1 MAKFNDGDKVR
12 VKDNPTMAG
21 GGCRASFAPGAL
33 VMVRDGEPDYDG
45 DITIYPEDSGD
56 CNWDYINEDCVE
68 FVKTDQQD
76 VHVGDRVRAYNK
88 LTEITIEGV
97 VREIEEKDNHKW
109 VWVGKSYD
117 IAADLNTPE
126 GYDIS
131 VLERAF
137 KWPDHEGFVRITGGK
152 FKDSRA
158 LAYQNAD
165 GGFSIRQDWGGYLTS
180 DYTSKVDPEFNFEY
194 VEG

>member
-1 MAKFNDGDKVR
+1 M
-12 VKDNPTMAG
+12 KDNPTMAG
-21 GGCRASFAPGAL
+21 GGYSASFAPGDI
-33 VMVRDGEPDYDG
+33 VIVRDSDPDFDG
-45 DITIYPEDSGD
+45 DITVYPEDSGD
-56 CNWDYINEDCVE
+56 CNWDCINEDCVE
-68 FVKTDQQD
+68 FVETGQQD
-76 VHVGDRVRAYNK
+76 VHVGDRIRAYNK
-88 LTEITIEGV
+88 LTEITIECV
-97 VREIEEKDNHKW
+97 VREIEENDNHKW

-126 GYDIS
+126 CYDIC

-152 FKDSRA
+152 SKGNRA
-158 LAYQNAD
+158 LAYQNPD
-165 GGFSIRQDWGGYLTS
+165 GSFSIRQDWGGCLTS

>member
-1 MAKFNDGDKVR
+1 MAKFKRGDKVR
-12 VKDNPTMAG
+12 VKDNPTMAN
-21 GGCRASFAPGAL
+21 GCGASFNPGDI
-33 VMVRDGEPDYDG
+33 VMVWDSAPDYEG
-45 DITIYPEDSGD
+45 DITVYPEYSGD
-56 CNWDYINEDCVE
+56 CNWEYIHEDCVE
-68 FVKTDQQD
+68 LVETDPQD
-76 VHVGDRVRAYNK
+76 VRVGDRVRAYNK